1 MRKSELGYAVV
12 FLAITIGLVTGVVPG
27 GSTVSSVVNALE
39 PVLHDTAVSL
49 GITQEGV
56 KVITEEVAVQTEV
69 DEPDE
74 EPVVELS
81 WKERDGIMPGTGDIE
96 MIRGTSRSYGQQRS
110 Y

>member
-1 MRKSELGYAVV
+1 
-12 FLAITIGLVTGVVPG
+12 
-27 GSTVSSVVNALE
+27 VSSVVNALE

-56 KVITEEVAVQTEV
+56 KVITEEVAVQTEVEV